1 MALQRSAG
9 NAATAGVLRTR
20 IATAPQQVA
29 VSVQRDPPTPSNV
42 APPPATDSPQPP
54 TSGWA
59 GLKALADGSRK
70 FRFGV
75 GSHTL
80 HRAQQGKD
88 FSWSTQKP
96 GPSADTR
103 ITLGVLP
110 LPMPVGPVSVEMQAG
125 LSAYAGGNAVVDV
138 TAKDVIVEATA
149 ADLMKLGAA
158 AVMLMTPGLQAVSLG
173 MLAGLNLRGTATL
186 VAAATAGVQAGARAN
201 LGVVANPALWPVAG
215 YVDGTVGGYG
225 AINAKAA
232 FEAPVQVEL
241 SMGRL
246 RLVAGQTFRTFATLT
261 PEIGLDAGVAAG
273 MIWGYRPASVK
284 RQLWSHSVS
293 AAARKQMKVGIE
305 GGNWATLTAGD
316 DGSPVIDMERI
327 IVNGRAIVEELFR
340 LRNLADDRPD
350 PNPPGADPRT
360 SAQGIGEIQT
370 HGAKPPSNR
379 NGAKILWTESEHI
392 IPFAT
397 GKRLWEVIGLAVP
410 GRGGHEDKGQTT
422 IMIYYE
428 AARFKTPVDNEVSP
442 ELAAKIRESDAVNK
456 MSRAR
461 LLIDA
466 GHPEQAKPLVR
477 PVMGQMF
484 AGLQA
489 ARQDAVNRTNA
500 AIVRES
506 NMHMD
511 GSPLTNAERRGPEGQ
526 PEDAVPLP
534 GRVSTAADQQY
545 KNIIDL
551 AREEV
556 EAANLLR

>member
-1 MALQRSAG
+1 M
-9 NAATAGVLRTR
+9 
-20 IATAPQQVA
+20 
-29 VSVQRDPPTPSNV
+29 SVQRDPPTPSTI
-42 APPPATDSPQPP
+42 APLPGADTPAPP

-75 GSHTL
+75 GTHNL
-80 HRAQQGKD
+80 HHAQQGKD

-96 GPSADTR
+96 GPSTDSR
-103 ITLGVLP
+103 ISLGMLP
-110 LPMPVGPVSVEMQAG
+110 LPLPVGPVSVEMQAG
-125 LSAYAGGNAVVDV
+125 LSAYAGGNAAVDV

-149 ADLMKLGAA
+149 ADLATLGTA

-173 MLAGLNLRGTATL
+173 MLAGLNLKGTATL
-186 VAAATAGVQAGARAN
+186 IASATAGLQAGARAN
-201 LGVVANPALWPVAG
+201 LGLVANPTLWPVAG
-215 YVDGTVGGYG
+215 YVDGTVGGFG

-232 FEAPVQVEL
+232 FEAPVQIEL

-261 PEIGLDAGVAAG
+261 PEIGLDAGIAAG

-284 RQLWSHSVS
+284 RQLWSHTVS
-293 AAARKQMKVGIE
+293 ASARKQLKMGIE
-305 GGNWATLTAGD
+305 GGDWATLTSGD
-316 DGSPVIDMERI
+316 DGTPVIDMERI
-327 IVNGRAIVEELFR
+327 VLNGRAIVEELFR
-340 LRNLADDRPD
+340 LRNLGDDRTD
-350 PNPPGADPRT
+350 PNPPDADPRV
-360 SAQGIGEIQT
+360 SARGIGEIQE

-379 NGAKILWTESEHI
+379 TGAKILWTESEHI

-397 GKRLWEVIGLAVP
+397 GKRLWEVVGLVVP

-442 ELAAKIRESDAVNK
+442 ELAAKIRESDAVNT
-456 MSRAR
+456 MSRAK

-484 AGLQA
+484 AGLRA
-489 ARQDAVNRTNA
+489 AKQDAETRTNA

-506 NMHMD
+506 NMHTD

-534 GRVSTAADQQY
+534 GRVTEAANRQY
-545 KNIIDL
+545 TNIIDL
-551 AREEV
+551 AREAV